1 MPIQAVIFD
10 MDGVLMDSEGYWTK
24 AREDF
29 AQAIGKVWTMDD
41 QRAAMGRNTTEWA
54 EVMRQRLSLDM
65 PVEQIIQDVI
75 RRVLAQYDERL
86 PSREGALAAVQ
97 RIASRYP
104 VGLASGSPTEV
115 IDHVM
120 RQTGLDQVFQVI
132 VKGDSIPNG
141 KPAPDIYLEALR
153 QINAKP
159 EQAVGIEDSSNGIRS
174 LHNAGMF
181 IIATP
186 SPGFALPAE
195 VESLAHYLI
204 SHMDEVTLDLVDGL
218 ARESK

>member
-10 MDGVLMDSEGYWTK
+10 MEGVLMDSEGYWTK
-24 AREDF
+24 AREGF

-41 QRAAMGRNTTEWA
+41 QRAAMGRNTSEWA
-54 EVMRQRLSLDM
+54 RVMQERLKLDM
-65 PVEQIIQDVI
+65 PIEQIIQDVI
-75 RRVLAQYDERL
+75 QRVLAQYDERL
-86 PSREGALAAVQ
+86 PARDGALAAVQ
-97 RIASRYP
+97 RVVSRYP

-120 RQTGLDQVFQVI
+120 RQTGLDKVFQVI
-132 VKGDSIPNG
+132 VKGDTIPNG

-153 QINAKP
+153 QIKVKPQNA
-159 EQAVGIEDSSNGIRS
+159 AGIEDSSNGIRS

-181 IIATP
+181 IIAAP

-195 VESLAHYLI
+195 VEALAHRLI
-204 SHMDEVTLDLVDGL
+204 THMDEVTLELLEALV
-218 ARESK
+218 